1 MLHGCE
7 ILCVGEG
14 CHALPHSR
22 FSLKLPESF
31 IAGGCDGPPRHG
43 VWVWIPNCVIRAVAG
58 LHLLYIP
65 MSAWQAYP
73 HQAPLCNFCNTA
85 QDAGL
90 GQSRLS
96 RLQSAPLLIPHRLC
110 EVPLLSVLFCFLVC
124 LVFLVSLLI
133 ILPVEMKRKW
143 TCCDDWMPNQL
154 AIIRH
159 AYRIVETCRCC
170 NAAINLHSGLPLRP

>member
-31 IAGGCDGPPRHG
+31 IACGCDGPPLHG
-43 VWVWIPNCVIRAVAG
+43 VWVWIPNCVIRVVAD

-73 HQAPLCNFCNTA
+73 HEAPLCNFGNTA

-96 RLQSAPLLIPHRLC
+96 RLQSAPGSYLHLI
-110 EVPLLSVLFCFLVC
+110 
-124 LVFLVSLLI
+124 SL
-133 ILPVEMKRKW
+133 
-143 TCCDDWMPNQL
+143 MP
-154 AIIRH
+154 
-159 AYRIVETCRCC
+159 
-170 NAAINLHSGLPLRP
+170 